1 MSKRTCMFYFGK
13 RNDECPAC
21 RTLASSHSLKVDPNF
36 DALILTLYPDLHK
49 DEEEELA
56 FTEEKTCR
64 KKIQASTD
72 EAPHRRKE
80 ALGKKRSAAKA
91 IGSSRSQGNMLARK
105 RGHIGFPDIVPSKVG
120 GKDREENDN
129 SGCDEWSLFDEYSQ
143 DIKKK
148 RARRCLVPR
157 SSPAGH
163 KISTTLKKDAH
174 ARSFEC
180 GQIWALYSE
189 VDKFPKLYGWIRKVK
204 LQPFTVHLTWLEPC
218 PQQEQEKRCKATC
231 EFTIEER
238 GGELCGFL
246 ELDPG
251 SVPDIFLNR
260 EENNNDGCKGLSSVG
275 DHSEGPKT
283 KKARKFHV
291 SQSSPAGHKVT
302 SKVDS
307 HEERMANRV
316 AIRLKNIM
324 KIFLCKKRADRQ
336 YNPPPMTRKVD
347 IQGKGKTSDT
357 DDKDNANAEATNTVR
372 QNEHSCS
379 LELPSPYPD
388 FYDFEKLRD
397 INMFS
402 LGQIWALYDDL
413 DGMPRFYARIEHFDA
428 SSFKAHLTWLEYN
441 AASEEEK
448 KWADEEQPVACG
460 KKRIAYEVYLNKG
473 ELWALYKDW
482 SMQWNSDA
490 DSHRSYDY
498 EVVEILSGFS
508 VNDGITVIPLVRI
521 KGFVSLFA
529 AAKDKSAV
537 VIASS
542 ELLRFSHNIPCYRT
556 TGNEKVGAPAGF
568 MELDTS
574 CLPIDMD
581 MIFPSVTLDS
591 YISLGK
597 KKGSTLI
604 DLTTDSRSSR
614 KDPGN
619 EQTENLSEAQ
629 KESLS
634 SEKNSS
640 LPKNGHVANGF
651 GNNSGPGCP
660 SPTPTIFSYPDP
672 EFHNFEDDRTCEK
685 FEPGQIWALYSD
697 VDKFPKFYGWI
708 SKVERQP
715 FIVHLIWLEASPE
728 YEQEKRWLEQDLPVS
743 CGKFKI
749 RDWKTKYERNYS
761 FSFST
766 YRIEWLKPAD

>member
-1 MSKRTCMFYFGK
+1 MDIRKEVQCPICLGIIQKARIITECLHRFCRDCIEKSMRLG
-13 RNDECPAC
+13 NDECPAC
-21 RTLASSHSLKVDPNF
+21 RTPASSHSLKVDPNF

-56 FTEEKTCR
+56 FTEEKTCH

-80 ALGKKRSAAKA
+80 ALGKKSSAAKA

-105 RGHIGFPDIVPSKVG
+105 RGHIDFPDIVPTKVR
-120 GKDREENDN
+120 DFHNFEEGR
-129 SGCDEWSLFDEYSQ
+129 SC
-143 DIKKK
+143 KK
-148 RARRCLVPR
+148 
-157 SSPAGH
+157 
-163 KISTTLKKDAH
+163 
-174 ARSFEC
+174 FEC

-204 LQPFTVHLTWLEPC
+204 LQPFTVLLTWLEPC
-218 PQQEQEKRCKATC
+218 PQQEQEKRWLEQDIPISC
-231 EFTIEER
+231 EER

-316 AIRLKNIM
+316 AIRLKVNQSEAHVCR
-324 KIFLCKKRADRQ
+324 LLSAEHHEDLSLQKKKTFGDTAHRADRQ

-460 KKRIAYEVYLNKG
+460 HATILR
-473 ELWALYKDW
+473 
-482 SMQWNSDA
+482 A
-490 DSHRSYDY
+490 D
-498 EVVEILSGFS
+498 
-508 VNDGITVIPLVRI
+508 NDGLPLL
-521 KGFVSLFA
+521 SL
-529 AAKDKSAV
+529 
-537 VIASS
+537 
-542 ELLRFSHNIPCYRT
+542 LL
-556 TGNEKVGAPAGF
+556 
-568 MELDTS
+568 
-574 CLPIDMD
+574 
-581 MIFPSVTLDS
+581 
-591 YISLGK
+591 
-597 KKGSTLI
+597 
-604 DLTTDSRSSR
+604 
-614 KDPGN
+614 
-619 EQTENLSEAQ
+619 LSF
-629 KESLS
+629 L
-634 SEKNSS
+634 
-640 LPKNGHVANGF
+640 
-651 GNNSGPGCP
+651 
-660 SPTPTIFSYPDP
+660 
-672 EFHNFEDDRTCEK
+672 
-685 FEPGQIWALYSD
+685 
-697 VDKFPKFYGWI
+697 
-708 SKVERQP
+708 
-715 FIVHLIWLEASPE
+715 
-728 YEQEKRWLEQDLPVS
+728 
-743 CGKFKI
+743 
-749 RDWKTKYERNYS
+749 
-761 FSFST
+761 
-766 YRIEWLKPAD
+766 